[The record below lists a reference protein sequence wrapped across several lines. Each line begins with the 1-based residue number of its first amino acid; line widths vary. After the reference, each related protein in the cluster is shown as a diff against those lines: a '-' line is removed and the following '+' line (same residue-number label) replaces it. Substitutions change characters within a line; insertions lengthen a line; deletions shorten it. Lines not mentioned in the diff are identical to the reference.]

1 MNRILFERDEIHDG
15 IATFGGVRAEHVLEV
30 LHGEVGQILKTGEI
44 NGLIGTGEIVAIAD
58 ASGARDIHR
67 QSRREAVARVVRA
80 QYGVDEQ
87 QFRTGRA
94 LAPRMVT
101 VALHHTQPSL
111 QPWGDLILAPPR
123 PRVMKRL
130 LPQLA
135 TMGVGRNFL
144 VGAKKV
150 EKDFWGATLLK
161 EENYRPL
168 LIEGLMQGGTSILPT
183 LETRRNF
190 RRFVT
195 DELDAL
201 FPTSRRI
208 VAHPY
213 AAGAAC
219 AFRPAAETLAG
230 ARGRAP
236 YEMVARHFHTVSTLH
251 PAPSTL
257 HQAPCTLH
265 PAPGTR
271 HLLPRLLLAI
281 GPEGGWTDDE
291 VELLEAHG
299 FSRYSLGSRI
309 LRTDTAMIALLAK
322 LNDE

>member
-1 MNRILFERDEIHDG
+1 MNRILFEHDEIHDG

-44 NGLIGTGEIVAIAD
+44 NGLIGTGEIVAIED

-80 QYGVDEQ
+80 LYGGDEQ

-111 QPWGDLILAPPR
+111 MPWVDLILAPPR

-135 TMGVGRNFL
+135 TMGVGRIFL

-168 LIEGLMQGGTSILPT
+168 LVEGLMQGGTSILPT
-183 LETRRNF
+183 LEMRRNF
-190 RRFVT
+190 RRFVA

-201 FPTSRRI
+201 FPSARRI

-213 AAGAAC
+213 AADASGCAAPISSC
-219 AFRPAAETLAG
+219 VFRPSAETLTT
-230 ARGRAP
+230 RQECR
-236 YEMVARHFHTVSTLH
+236 VSSAATPKGDATFLSREKK
-251 PAPSTL
+251 ADI
-257 HQAPCTLH
+257 
-265 PAPGTR
+265 
-271 HLLPRLLLAI
+271 HLSHATGMSRLLLAI

-291 VELLEAHG
+291 VALLESHG
-299 FSRYSLGSRI
+299 FTRYSLGSRI
-309 LRTDTAMIALLAK
+309 LRTDTATIALLAK